1 MVSCV
6 PCLIYDGIVLVKV
19 ILDVGP
25 FKVVRLGIILFL
37 NSILSSNSVN
47 ADRSGSL
54 IPRDSNSQND
64 WSVSLRFLVSQ
75 GMCQRVE
82 CGLQQD

>member
-1 MVSCV
+1 MVPCV

-47 ADRSGSL
+47 VDRSSSL
-54 IPRDSNSQND
+54 IPRDSNSQKD

-75 GMCQRVE
+75 GMYQHVE